1 MTAGDPPRRVVF
13 AWIAIAFVVRAWQ
26 IAVEPAYLHPDALL
40 QGLEPA
46 FRALHGH
53 GIATWEFREGL
64 RSWVWPGLL
73 AIPMGA
79 TEALGIATI
88 GTEPGMAPAI
98 ASARAL
104 VAAIDVVTVVLA
116 ARIVSRIAGSPAA
129 WGVALVLAV
138 HPAFAV
144 MGIQPLVDVP
154 AAAALAWACER
165 ALVGPV
171 QSRRSAIALGV
182 ALATTAMLR
191 VQLWPAVAAVV
202 IGLVVATRRARLRW
216 DPLAGRDAIAA
227 ALAVVIVFAVVD
239 MATWGVPLRPV
250 VAYIGF
256 QLDGGATSF
265 GTMPV
270 DRYWRD
276 LGLALPWIG
285 IAALVLAMVG
295 TRRVPLLGVVVV
307 AVVVPHQLLDY
318 RVWRFVH
325 PALPLLVALAAI
337 GAHDLVAALDGRLR
351 ARGLSGA
358 RAVALVLAGGVA
370 IATVDAWRQG
380 SPWAT
385 TWLFDRGG
393 WAAVERARGIDLAL
407 LELSARP
414 APRRI
419 AQAVLPAAATPG
431 HALLGHDVEVVPLLD
446 TNAAPPDVDVWIMP
460 TSIRAPPQLR
470 ELWVDREHGV
480 VVLAR

>member
-1 MTAGDPPRRVVF
+1 MNEPLRRTVLV
-13 AWIAIAFVVRAWQ
+13 WIAIAFVVRAWQ
-26 IAVEPAYLHPDALL
+26 ITVEPAYLHPDALL

-73 AIPMGA
+73 AVPMGA
-79 TEALGIATI
+79 TEALGLATI
-88 GTEPGMAPAI
+88 GTPPGMAPAI

-104 VAAIDVVTVVLA
+104 VAAIDVVAVVLV
-116 ARIVSRIAGSPAA
+116 ARIVARTSGPVAA
-129 WGVALVLAV
+129 WGVALVLAL

-144 MGIQPLVDVP
+144 MGIMPLLDVP

-165 ALVGPV
+165 ALVGSV
-171 QSRRSAIALGV
+171 QSRRTAIGLGA

-191 VQLWPAVAAVV
+191 VQLWPAVVVVV
-202 IGLVVATRRARLRW
+202 IALAISTRRARLRW
-216 DPLAGRDAIAA
+216 DPRARRDAITAA
-227 ALAVVIVFAVVD
+227 IAVVLVFAAVD
-239 MATWGVPLRPV
+239 LATWGVPLRPV

-256 QLDGGATSF
+256 QVDGGASSF

-285 IAALVLAMVG
+285 VPALVLAIVG
-295 TRRVPLLGVVVV
+295 ARRVPLLGAVVL

-318 RVWRFVH
+318 RVWRFLH
-325 PALPLLVALAAI
+325 PALPLVVALAGI
-337 GAHDLVAALDGRLR
+337 GVRDGLAALDARLR
-351 ARGLSGA
+351 ARGIAGA
-358 RAVALVLAGGVA
+358 RALGLLVAGAIA
-370 IATVDAWRQG
+370 IATADAWRRG
-380 SPWAT
+380 SPWET

-407 LELSARP
+407 LELGARP

-446 TNAAPPDVDVWIMP
+446 VGTAPPDVDVWIMP
-460 TSIRAPPQLR
+460 RSIRAPPQLR
-470 ELWVDREHGV
+470 ELWVDREHDL
-480 VVLAR
+480 VVLGR